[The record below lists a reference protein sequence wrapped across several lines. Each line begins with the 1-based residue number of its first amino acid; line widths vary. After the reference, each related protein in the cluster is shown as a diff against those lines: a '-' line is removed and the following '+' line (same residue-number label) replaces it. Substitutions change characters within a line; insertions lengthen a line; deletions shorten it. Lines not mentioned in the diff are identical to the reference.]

1 MYYIYKMSSND
12 TNYSYIIN
20 EITIFKPDIIY
31 LAVGCAMG
39 NYSIINPNNNQQYPL
54 FLEPFTNKKKLF
66 ILIDP
71 HLETPLKLESQIN
84 LTETNSGDYFRVL
97 QNENLVV
104 FAIKKLFY
112 FYHYDK
118 NTLDKIFLNKIISY
132 SIENKIKT
140 FVQDYT
146 GIYIKHAYLEYLEDN
161 SDIKKYVI
169 FDVTQDYSGCF
180 VDFSKVVIYYDS
192 EDNFIQPYFLTL
204 VEIKKLSFDTFKIHL
219 NKRIDWVNFRIFRQI
234 RMINKEIKED
244 IKDTIDVENILKNLK
259 NIYDN
264 ITLEITI
271 NNLENTINYVV
282 SDIITALELD
292 KTLLTSIKTNM
303 INELSKLKIKVN

>member
-1 MYYIYKMSSND
+1 MSSND

-54 FLEPFTNKKKLF
+54 FLEPFTNKKKLI

-71 HLETPLKLESQIN
+71 QLETPLKLESQIN
-84 LTETNSGDYFRVL
+84 LIETESVNYFRVL
-97 QNENLVV
+97 QTDNLIV

-169 FDVTQDYSGCF
+169 FDVTQDHSGCF

-219 NKRIDWVNFRIFRQI
+219 NKRIDWINYRIFRQI

-264 ITLEITI
+264 ITLEMTI
-271 NNLENTINYVV
+271 NNLENTINIVV
-282 SDIITALELD
+282 SDIIIALKLD
-292 KTLLTSIKTNM
+292 ETLLTSIKTNM

>member
-1 MYYIYKMSSND
+1 MYYIYTMSSNGD
-12 TNYSYIIN
+12 IYSHIFDKT
-20 EITIFKPDIIY
+20 TIFKPDIIY

-54 FLEPFTNKKKLF
+54 FLEPFTNKKKLI

-71 HLETPLKLESQIN
+71 QLETPLKLESQIN
-84 LTETNSGDYFRVL
+84 LIETDSVNYFRVL
-97 QNENLVV
+97 QTDNLIV

-271 NNLENTINYVV
+271 NNLENTINIVV
-282 SDIITALELD
+282 SDIIIALELD
-292 KTLLTSIKTNM
+292 ETLLTNIKTNM
-303 INELSKLKIKVN
+303 INELSKLKITV

>member
-1 MYYIYKMSSND
+1 MSIETIYAN
-12 TNYSYIIN
+12 IN
-20 EITIFKPDIIY
+20 HYVNTLKPDIIY
-31 LAVGCAMG
+31 LSIGCSMK
-39 NYSIINPNNNQQYPL
+39 NYNQINSSNNQQNPI
-54 FLEPFTNKKKLF
+54 FLHSFVNEKKMF
-66 ILIDP
+66 ILFDP
-71 HLETPLKLESQIN
+71 ELETPLRLESQLN
-84 LTETNSGDYFRVL
+84 LIETDSVNYFRVL
-97 QNENLVV
+97 QTDNLIV

-234 RMINKEIKED
+234 RMINKEINEN
-244 IKDTIDVENILKNLK
+244 IQDTIDVENILKNLK

-271 NNLENTINYVV
+271 NNLENTINIVV
-282 SDIITALELD
+282 SDIIKALELD
-292 KTLLTSIKTNM
+292 ENFLINIRTNM
-303 INELSKLKIKVN
+303 INKLSKLKIN

>member
-1 MYYIYKMSSND
+1 MSIEDIYLQ
-12 TNYSYIIN
+12 IID
-20 EITIFKPDIIY
+20 EITIFKPEIIY

-39 NYSIINPNNNQQYPL
+39 NYSNINPTNNQQYPL
-54 FLEPFTNKKKLF
+54 FLHPFTNKKKLF

-71 HLETPLKLESQIN
+71 YLETPLKLESQIN
-84 LTETNSGDYFRVL
+84 LTETNSGDYCRIL
-97 QNENLVV
+97 QNNNLIV

-118 NTLDKIFLNKIISY
+118 NVLDKIFLNKIISY

-169 FDVTQDYSGCF
+169 FDITQDYSGCF
-180 VDFSKVVIYYDS
+180 VDFSKVSIYYDS
-192 EDNFIQPYFLTL
+192 EDNFIQPYLLTL

-264 ITLEITI
+264 ITLEMTI
-271 NNLENTINYVV
+271 NNLENTINIVV
-282 SDIITALELD
+282 SDIITALKLD
-292 KTLLTSIKTNM
+292 ETLLTNIKTNM

>member
-1 MYYIYKMSSND
+1 MYYIYTMSSNGD
-12 TNYSYIIN
+12 IYSHIFDKT
-20 EITIFKPDIIY
+20 TIFKPDIIY

-54 FLEPFTNKKKLF
+54 FLEPLTHKKKLF

-71 HLETPLKLESQIN
+71 NLETPLKLESQIN

-97 QNENLVV
+97 QNDNLIV

-180 VDFSKVVIYYDS
+180 VDFSKVAIYYDS
-192 EDNFIQPYFLTL
+192 ENHFIQPYFLTL
-204 VEIKKLSFDTFKIHL
+204 VEIKKLSFDMFKIYL

-234 RMINKEIKED
+234 RMINKEINEN
-244 IKDTIDVENILKNLK
+244 IQDTIDVENILKNLK

-264 ITLEITI
+264 ITLEMTI
-271 NNLENTINYVV
+271 NNLENTINIVV
-282 SDIITALELD
+282 SDIIKALKLD
-292 KTLLTSIKTNM
+292 ETLLTNIKTNM
-303 INELSKLKIKVN
+303 INELSKLKITV

>member
-1 MYYIYKMSSND
+1 MSSNGD
-12 TNYSYIIN
+12 IYSHIIN

-54 FLEPFTNKKKLF
+54 FLEPFINKKKLI

-71 HLETPLKLESQIN
+71 HLETPLKLEYQIN
-84 LTETNSGDYFRVL
+84 LFETESVNYFRVL
-97 QNENLVV
+97 QNDNLIV

-169 FDVTQDYSGCF
+169 FDVTQDHSGCF
-180 VDFSKVVIYYDS
+180 VDFSKVSIYYDS
-192 EDNFIQPYFLTL
+192 EDNFIQPYLLTL

-271 NNLENTINYVV
+271 NNLENTINIVV
-282 SDIITALELD
+282 SDIIKALKLD
-292 KTLLTSIKTNM
+292 ETLLTNIKTNM
-303 INELSKLKIKVN
+303 INKLSKLKIKVN

>member
-1 MYYIYKMSSND
+1 MSIEDIYLH
-12 TNYSYIIN
+12 IID
-20 EITIFKPDIIY
+20 EITIFKPEIIY

-39 NYSIINPNNNQQYPL
+39 YYSNINPTNNQQYPL

-71 HLETPLKLESQIN
+71 YLETPLKLESQIN
-84 LTETNSGDYFRVL
+84 LTETNSGEYYRVL
-97 QNENLVV
+97 QNNNLIV

-118 NTLDKIFLNKIISY
+118 NVLDKIFLNKIISY

-161 SDIKKYVI
+161 SNIKKYVI
-169 FDVTQDYSGCF
+169 FDVTQDHSDCF
-180 VDFSKVVIYYDS
+180 VDFSKVSIFYDS
-192 EDNFIQPYFLTL
+192 ENHFIQPYFLTL
-204 VEIKKLSFDTFKIHL
+204 VEIKKLSFDMFKIHL
-219 NKRIDWVNFRIFRQI
+219 NKRIDWVNFRIFRKI
-234 RMINKEIKED
+234 RMINKEINEN
-244 IKDTIDVENILKNLK
+244 IQDTIDVENILKNLK
-259 NIYDN
+259 NIYYN
-264 ITLEITI
+264 ITLEMTI
-271 NNLENTINYVV
+271 YNLENTINIVV
-282 SDIITALELD
+282 SDIITALKLD
-292 KTLLTSIKTNM
+292 ENFLTNIKTNM

>member
-1 MYYIYKMSSND
+1 MSIEDIYLQ
-12 TNYSYIIN
+12 IID
-20 EITIFKPDIIY
+20 EITIFKPEIIY

-39 NYSIINPNNNQQYPL
+39 NYSNINPTNNQQYPL

-71 HLETPLKLESQIN
+71 YLETPLKLESQIN
-84 LTETNSGDYFRVL
+84 LTETNSGDYCRIL
-97 QNENLVV
+97 QNNNLIV

-118 NTLDKIFLNKIISY
+118 NVLDKIFLNKIISY

-180 VDFSKVVIYYDS
+180 VDFSKVSIYYDS
-192 EDNFIQPYFLTL
+192 ENHFIQPYFLTL
-204 VEIKKLSFDTFKIHL
+204 VEIKKLSFDTFKIYL
-219 NKRIDWVNFRIFRQI
+219 NKRIDWINFRIFRQI
-234 RMINKEIKED
+234 RMINKEIDED

-264 ITLEITI
+264 ITLEMTI
-271 NNLENTINYVV
+271 NNLENTINIVV
-282 SDIITALELD
+282 SDIITALKLD
-292 KTLLTSIKTNM
+292 ETLLTNIKTNM

>member
-1 MYYIYKMSSND
+1 MSSND

-66 ILIDP
+66 IFIDP

-84 LTETNSGDYFRVL
+84 LIETDSVNYFRVL
-97 QNENLVV
+97 QTDNLIV

-118 NTLDKIFLNKIISY
+118 NTLDKIFINKIISY

-192 EDNFIQPYFLTL
+192 ENNFIQPYFLTL

-271 NNLENTINYVV
+271 NNLENTINIVV
-282 SDIITALELD
+282 SDIITALKLD
-292 KTLLTSIKTNM
+292 ETLLTNIKTNM

>member
-1 MYYIYKMSSND
+1 MSSND
-12 TNYSYIIN
+12 NNYSYIIN

-71 HLETPLKLESQIN
+71 QLETPLKLESQIN
-84 LTETNSGDYFRVL
+84 LIETDSVNYFRVL
-97 QNENLVV
+97 QTDNLIV

-192 EDNFIQPYFLTL
+192 ENNFIQPYFLTL

-271 NNLENTINYVV
+271 NNLENTINIVV
-282 SDIITALELD
+282 SDIITALKLD
-292 KTLLTSIKTNM
+292 ETLLTNIKTNM
-303 INELSKLKIKVN
+303 INELSKLKIN

>member
-39 NYSIINPNNNQQYPL
+39 HYSIINPNNNQQYPL

-84 LTETNSGDYFRVL
+84 LIETDSVNYFRVL
-97 QNENLVV
+97 QTDNLIV

-271 NNLENTINYVV
+271 NNLENTINIVV
-282 SDIITALELD
+282 SDIITALKLD
-292 KTLLTSIKTNM
+292 ETLLTNIKTNM
-303 INELSKLKIKVN
+303 INELSKLKIN

>member
-1 MYYIYKMSSND
+1 MSSND

-84 LTETNSGDYFRVL
+84 LIETDSVNYFRVL
-97 QNENLVV
+97 QTDNLIV

-271 NNLENTINYVV
+271 NNLENTINIVV
-282 SDIITALELD
+282 SDIITALKLD
-292 KTLLTSIKTNM
+292 ETLLTNIKTNM

>member
-1 MYYIYKMSSND
+1 MSSNGD
-12 TNYSYIIN
+12 IYSHIIN
-20 EITIFKPDIIY
+20 EIIIFKPDIIY

-54 FLEPFTNKKKLF
+54 FLEPFINKKKLF

-84 LTETNSGDYFRVL
+84 LFETESVNYFRVL
-97 QNENLVV
+97 QNDNLIV

-146 GIYIKHAYLEYLEDN
+146 GIYIKHAYFEYLEDN

-169 FDVTQDYSGCF
+169 FDVTQDHSGCF
-180 VDFSKVVIYYDS
+180 VDFSKVSIYYDS

-234 RMINKEIKED
+234 RMINKEINEN
-244 IKDTIDVENILKNLK
+244 IQDTIDVENILKNLK

-271 NNLENTINYVV
+271 NNLENTINIVV
-282 SDIITALELD
+282 SDIIKALELD
-292 KTLLTSIKTNM
+292 ENFLINIRTNM
-303 INELSKLKIKVN
+303 INKLSKLKIN

>member
-1 MYYIYKMSSND
+1 MSSND
-12 TNYSYIIN
+12 NNYSYIIN

-54 FLEPFTNKKKLF
+54 FLEPFTNKKKLI

-71 HLETPLKLESQIN
+71 QLETPLKLESQIN
-84 LTETNSGDYFRVL
+84 LIETDSVNYFRVL
-97 QNENLVV
+97 QTDNLIV

-271 NNLENTINYVV
+271 NNLENTINIVV
-282 SDIITALELD
+282 SDIITALKLD
-292 KTLLTSIKTNM
+292 ETLLTNIKTNM

>member
-1 MYYIYKMSSND
+1 MSIEDIYLH
-12 TNYSYIIN
+12 IIN

-39 NYSIINPNNNQQYPL
+39 YYSNINPNNNQQYPL
-54 FLEPFTNKKKLF
+54 FLHPFTNKKKLF

-71 HLETPLKLESQIN
+71 YLENPLKLESQIN
-84 LTETNSGDYFRVL
+84 LTETDSGDYYRIL
-97 QNENLVV
+97 QNNNLIV
-104 FAIKKLFY
+104 FTIKKLFY

-118 NTLDKIFLNKIISY
+118 NALEKIFLNKIISY

-161 SDIKKYVI
+161 RDIKKYVI
-169 FDVTQDYSGCF
+169 FDVTQDHSGCF
-180 VDFSKVVIYYDS
+180 VDFSKVSIFYDS
-192 EDNFIQPYFLTL
+192 EEHFIQPYFLTL
-204 VEIKKLSFDTFKIHL
+204 VEIKKLSFDMFKIHL
-219 NKRIDWVNFRIFRQI
+219 NKRIDWINYRIFRQI
-234 RMINKEIKED
+234 RIINKEIDED
-244 IKDTIDVENILKNLK
+244 IKNTIDVENILKNLK
-259 NIYDN
+259 NIYYN

-271 NNLENTINYVV
+271 YNLENTIKYVIF
-282 SDIITALELD
+282 DIITALELD
-292 KTLLTSIKTNM
+292 ENFLTNIKTNM

>member
-1 MYYIYKMSSND
+1 MSSNGD
-12 TNYSYIIN
+12 IYSYIID
-20 EITIFKPDIIY
+20 EISIFKPAIIY

-39 NYSIINPNNNQQYPL
+39 HYSIINPNNNQQYPL
-54 FLEPFTNKKKLF
+54 FLHPFTNKKKLF

-71 HLETPLKLESQIN
+71 QLENPLKLESQIN
-84 LTETNSGDYFRVL
+84 LTETNSVDYLRVL
-97 QNENLVV
+97 QNENLII

-146 GIYIKHAYLEYLEDN
+146 GIYIKHTYLEYLEDN

-169 FDVTQDYSGCF
+169 FDVSEDHSGCF
-180 VDFSKVVIYYDS
+180 VDFSKVSIYYDS
-192 EDNFIQPYFLTL
+192 EDNFIQPHFLTL

-219 NKRIDWVNFRIFRQI
+219 NKRIDWINYRIFRQI
-234 RMINKEIKED
+234 RIINKEIDED
-244 IKDTIDVENILKNLK
+244 IKNTIDVENILKNLK

-282 SDIITALELD
+282 SDIIIALKLD
-292 KTLLTSIKTNM
+292 ETLLTSIKTNM

>member
-1 MYYIYKMSSND
+1 MSIEDIYLQ
-12 TNYSYIIN
+12 IID
-20 EITIFKPDIIY
+20 EITIFKPEIIY
-31 LAVGCAMG
+31 LAVGCGMG
-39 NYSIINPNNNQQYPL
+39 YYSNINPTNNQQYPL

-71 HLETPLKLESQIN
+71 YLETPLKLESQIN
-84 LTETNSGDYFRVL
+84 LTEINSGDYYRVL
-97 QNENLVV
+97 QNNNLIV

-118 NTLDKIFLNKIISY
+118 NVLDKIFLNKIISY

-169 FDVTQDYSGCF
+169 FDVTQDHSDCF
-180 VDFSKVVIYYDS
+180 VDFSKVSIFYDS
-192 EDNFIQPYFLTL
+192 ENHFIQPYFLTL

-234 RMINKEIKED
+234 RMINKEIDED

-264 ITLEITI
+264 ITLEMTI
-271 NNLENTINYVV
+271 NNLENTINIVV
-282 SDIITALELD
+282 SDIITALKLD
-292 KTLLTSIKTNM
+292 ETLLTNIKTNM

>member
-1 MYYIYKMSSND
+1 MSIEDIYLH
-12 TNYSYIIN
+12 IIN
-20 EITIFKPDIIY
+20 EITIFKPEIIY
-31 LAVGCAMG
+31 LAVGCAMSY
-39 NYSIINPNNNQQYPL
+39 YSNINPNNNQQYPL
-54 FLEPFTNKKKLF
+54 FLHPFTNKKKLF

-71 HLETPLKLESQIN
+71 YLENPLKLESQIN
-84 LTETNSGDYFRVL
+84 LTKTDSGDYYRIL
-97 QNENLVV
+97 QNNNLIV

-118 NTLDKIFLNKIISY
+118 NALEKIFLNKIISY

-161 SDIKKYVI
+161 RDIKKYVI
-169 FDVTQDYSGCF
+169 FDVTQDHSGCF
-180 VDFSKVVIYYDS
+180 VDFSKVSIFYDS
-192 EDNFIQPYFLTL
+192 EEHFIQPHFLTL
-204 VEIKKLSFDTFKIHL
+204 VEIEKLSFDTFKIHL
-219 NKRIDWVNFRIFRQI
+219 NKRIDWINYRIFRQI
-234 RMINKEIKED
+234 RMINKEIKEN
-244 IKDTIDVENILKNLK
+244 INDTIEVENILKNLK
-259 NIYDN
+259 YIYDN

-282 SDIITALELD
+282 SDIIIALKLD
-292 KTLLTSIKTNM
+292 ETLLTSIKTNM

>member
-1 MYYIYKMSSND
+1 MSSNGD
-12 TNYSYIIN
+12 IYSHIIN
-20 EITIFKPDIIY
+20 EIIIFKPDIIY

-54 FLEPFTNKKKLF
+54 FLEPFINKKKLI

-84 LTETNSGDYFRVL
+84 LFETESVNYFRVL
-97 QNENLVV
+97 QNDNLIV

-169 FDVTQDYSGCF
+169 FDVTQDHSGCF
-180 VDFSKVVIYYDS
+180 VDFSKVSIYYDS
-192 EDNFIQPYFLTL
+192 EDNFIQPYLLTL

-234 RMINKEIKED
+234 RMINKEINEN
-244 IKDTIDVENILKNLK
+244 IQDTIDVENILKNLK

-271 NNLENTINYVV
+271 NNLENTINIVV
-282 SDIITALELD
+282 SDIIIALELD
-292 KTLLTSIKTNM
+292 ETLLTNIKTNM
-303 INELSKLKIKVN
+303 INKLSKLKIK

>member
-1 MYYIYKMSSND
+1 M
-12 TNYSYIIN
+12 
-20 EITIFKPDIIY
+20 
-31 LAVGCAMG
+31 
-39 NYSIINPNNNQQYPL
+39 
-54 FLEPFTNKKKLF
+54 
-66 ILIDP
+66 IDP
-71 HLETPLKLESQIN
+71 QLENPLKLELQIN

-97 QNENLVV
+97 QNENLII

-118 NTLDKIFLNKIISY
+118 TALDKIFLNKIISY

-146 GIYIKHAYLEYLEDN
+146 GIYIKHTYLEYLEDN

-169 FDVTQDYSGCF
+169 FDVSEDHSGCF
-180 VDFSKVVIYYDS
+180 VDFSKVSIFYDS
-192 EDNFIQPYFLTL
+192 EDNFIQPHFLTL

-219 NKRIDWVNFRIFRQI
+219 NKRIDWINYRIFRQI
-234 RMINKEIKED
+234 RIINKEIEEY

-264 ITLEITI
+264 ITLEMTI

-282 SDIITALELD
+282 SDIIIALKLD
-292 KTLLTSIKTNM
+292 ETLLTSIKTNM

>member
-1 MYYIYKMSSND
+1 MSIEDIYLQ
-12 TNYSYIIN
+12 IID
-20 EITIFKPDIIY
+20 EITIFKPEIIY
-31 LAVGCAMG
+31 LAVGCAMV
-39 NYSIINPNNNQQYPL
+39 NYSNINPTNNQQYPL

-71 HLETPLKLESQIN
+71 YLETPLKLESQIN
-84 LTETNSGDYFRVL
+84 LTETNSGDYCRIL
-97 QNENLVV
+97 QNNNLIV

-118 NTLDKIFLNKIISY
+118 NVLDKIFLNKIISY

-169 FDVTQDYSGCF
+169 FDITQDYSGCF
-180 VDFSKVVIYYDS
+180 VDFSKVSIYYDS
-192 EDNFIQPYFLTL
+192 EDNFIQPYLLTL

-264 ITLEITI
+264 ITLEMTI
-271 NNLENTINYVV
+271 NNLENTINIVV
-282 SDIITALELD
+282 SDIITALKLD
-292 KTLLTSIKTNM
+292 ETLLTNIKTNM

>member
-1 MYYIYKMSSND
+1 MSSNGD
-12 TNYSYIIN
+12 IYSHIIN
-20 EITIFKPDIIY
+20 EITIFKQDIIY

-54 FLEPFTNKKKLF
+54 FLEPFINKKKLF

-84 LTETNSGDYFRVL
+84 LFETESVNYFRVL
-97 QNENLVV
+97 QNDNLIV

-140 FVQDYT
+140 CVQDYT

-169 FDVTQDYSGCF
+169 FDVTQDHSGCF
-180 VDFSKVVIYYDS
+180 VDFSKVSIYYDS
-192 EDNFIQPYFLTL
+192 EDNFIQPYLLTL

-271 NNLENTINYVV
+271 NNLENTINIVV
-282 SDIITALELD
+282 SDIITALKLD
-292 KTLLTSIKTNM
+292 ETLLTNIKTNM
-303 INELSKLKIKVN
+303 INELSKLKITV

>member
-1 MYYIYKMSSND
+1 MSSND

-54 FLEPFTNKKKLF
+54 FLEPFTNKKKLI

-71 HLETPLKLESQIN
+71 QLETPLKLESQIN
-84 LTETNSGDYFRVL
+84 LIETDSVNYFRVL
-97 QNENLVV
+97 QTDNLIV

-271 NNLENTINYVV
+271 NNLENTINIVV
-282 SDIITALELD
+282 SDIIIALELD
-292 KTLLTSIKTNM
+292 ETLLTNIKTNM
-303 INELSKLKIKVN
+303 INELSKLKITV

>member
-39 NYSIINPNNNQQYPL
+39 HYSIINPNNNQQYPL

-84 LTETNSGDYFRVL
+84 LIETESVNYFRVL
-97 QNENLVV
+97 QTDNLIV

-271 NNLENTINYVV
+271 NNLENTINIVV
-282 SDIITALELD
+282 SDIITALKLD
-292 KTLLTSIKTNM
+292 ETLLTNIKTNM
-303 INELSKLKIKVN
+303 INELSKLKIN

>member
-1 MYYIYKMSSND
+1 MSIEDIYLQ
-12 TNYSYIIN
+12 IID
-20 EITIFKPDIIY
+20 EITIFKPEIIY

-39 NYSIINPNNNQQYPL
+39 NYSNINPTNNQQYPL

-71 HLETPLKLESQIN
+71 YLETPLKLESQIN
-84 LTETNSGDYFRVL
+84 LTETNSGDYCRIL
-97 QNENLVV
+97 QNNNLIV

-180 VDFSKVVIYYDS
+180 VDFSKVSIYYDS
-192 EDNFIQPYFLTL
+192 ENHFIQPYFLTL
-204 VEIKKLSFDTFKIHL
+204 VEIKKLSFDTFKIYL
-219 NKRIDWVNFRIFRQI
+219 NKRIDWINFRIFRQI
-234 RMINKEIKED
+234 RMINKEIDED

-264 ITLEITI
+264 ITLEMTI
-271 NNLENTINYVV
+271 NNLENTINIVV
-282 SDIITALELD
+282 SDIITALKLD
-292 KTLLTSIKTNM
+292 ETLLTNIKTNM

>member
-1 MYYIYKMSSND
+1 MSIEDIYLH
-12 TNYSYIIN
+12 IID
-20 EITIFKPDIIY
+20 EITIFKPEIIY

-39 NYSIINPNNNQQYPL
+39 YYSNINPTNNQQYPL
-54 FLEPFTNKKKLF
+54 FLHPFTNKKKLF

-71 HLETPLKLESQIN
+71 YLETPLKLESQIN
-84 LTETNSGDYFRVL
+84 LTETNSGEYYRVL
-97 QNENLVV
+97 QNNNLIV

-118 NTLDKIFLNKIISY
+118 NALDKIFLNKIISY

-140 FVQDYT
+140 FVQDYS

-169 FDVTQDYSGCF
+169 FDVTQDHSDCF
-180 VDFSKVVIYYDS
+180 VDFSKVSIFYDS
-192 EDNFIQPYFLTL
+192 ENHFIQPYFLTL
-204 VEIKKLSFDTFKIHL
+204 VEIKKLSFDMFKIHL
-219 NKRIDWVNFRIFRQI
+219 NKRIDWVNFRIFRKI
-234 RMINKEIKED
+234 RMINKEINEN
-244 IKDTIDVENILKNLK
+244 IQDTIDVENILKNLK

-264 ITLEITI
+264 ITLEMTI
-271 NNLENTINYVV
+271 NNLENTINIVV
-282 SDIITALELD
+282 SDIITAFELD
-292 KTLLTSIKTNM
+292 KTLLTNIKTNI

>member
-1 MYYIYKMSSND
+1 MSIEDIYLH
-12 TNYSYIIN
+12 IID
-20 EITIFKPDIIY
+20 EITIFKPEIIY

-39 NYSIINPNNNQQYPL
+39 YYSNINPTNNQQYPL
-54 FLEPFTNKKKLF
+54 FLHPFTNKKKLF

-71 HLETPLKLESQIN
+71 YLETPLKLESQIN
-84 LTETNSGDYFRVL
+84 LTETNSGEYYRVL
-97 QNENLVV
+97 QNNNLIV

-118 NTLDKIFLNKIISY
+118 NALDKIFLNKIISY

-169 FDVTQDYSGCF
+169 FDVTQDHSGCF

-234 RMINKEIKED
+234 RMINKEINEN
-244 IKDTIDVENILKNLK
+244 IQDTIDVENILKNLK

-264 ITLEITI
+264 ITLEMTI
-271 NNLENTINYVV
+271 NNLENTINIVV
-282 SDIITALELD
+282 SDIITAFELD
-292 KTLLTSIKTNM
+292 KTLLTNIKTNI

>member
-1 MYYIYKMSSND
+1 MSSND

-54 FLEPFTNKKKLF
+54 FLEPFTNKKKLI

-71 HLETPLKLESQIN
+71 QLETPLKLESQIN
-84 LTETNSGDYFRVL
+84 LIETDSVNYFRVL
-97 QNENLVV
+97 QTDNLIV

-169 FDVTQDYSGCF
+169 FDVTQDHSGCF
-180 VDFSKVVIYYDS
+180 VDFSKVSIYYDS
-192 EDNFIQPYFLTL
+192 EDNFIQPYLLTL

-219 NKRIDWVNFRIFRQI
+219 NKRIDWINYRIFRQI

-264 ITLEITI
+264 ITLEMTI
-271 NNLENTINYVV
+271 NNLENTINIVV
-282 SDIITALELD
+282 SDIIIALKLD
-292 KTLLTSIKTNM
+292 ETLLTSIKTNM

>member
-1 MYYIYKMSSND
+1 MSSND

-54 FLEPFTNKKKLF
+54 FLEPFINKKKLI

-84 LTETNSGDYFRVL
+84 LFETESVNYFRVL
-97 QNENLVV
+97 QNDNLIV

-169 FDVTQDYSGCF
+169 FDVTQDHSGCF
-180 VDFSKVVIYYDS
+180 VDFSKVSIYYDS
-192 EDNFIQPYFLTL
+192 EDNFIQPYLLTL

-234 RMINKEIKED
+234 RMINKEINEN
-244 IKDTIDVENILKNLK
+244 IQDTIDVENILKNLK

-271 NNLENTINYVV
+271 NNLENTINIVV
-282 SDIITALELD
+282 SDIITALKLD
-292 KTLLTSIKTNM
+292 ETLLTNIKTNM
-303 INELSKLKIKVN
+303 INKLSKLKIKVN